1 MPASVRRLARGRTL
15 TLLVG
20 AGLLAGALVTAGAVA
35 ARKPDCRQVIAG
47 TYLIPAGSIVTLSS
61 DGTITGNLSETS
73 QVAAGQGD
81 TFLGAWQCSGTGMTG
96 RDFRWVDST
105 AGRKISRTDWEGT
118 FSPDAGGTLGVTYTF
133 YRLDEDATAEEILDA
148 DPAFD
153 DEKVLTRIATP

>member
-1 MPASVRRLARGRTL
+1 
-15 TLLVG
+15 
-20 AGLLAGALVTAGAVA
+20 
-35 ARKPDCRQVIAG
+35 
-47 TYLIPAGSIVTLSS
+47 
-61 DGTITGNLSETS
+61 
-73 QVAAGQGD
+73 
-81 TFLGAWQCSGTGMTG
+81 MTG

-118 FSPDAGGTLGVTYTF
+118 FSPDAGATLSVTYTF